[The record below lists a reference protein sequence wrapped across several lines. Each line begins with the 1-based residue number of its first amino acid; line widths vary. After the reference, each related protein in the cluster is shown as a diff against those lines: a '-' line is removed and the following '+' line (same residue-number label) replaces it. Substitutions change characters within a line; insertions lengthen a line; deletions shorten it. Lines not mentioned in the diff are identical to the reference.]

1 MQQPSR
7 GRSLYGRGPVW
18 MAHRVL
24 PLVVL
29 PALLIATGCPPG
41 GCVLDNGLNGGA
53 TGNDTSLDP
62 NVPPVTQGTWY
73 RPGVDTTWQ
82 WQLQPEGSRGINT
95 AYDVDVYDID
105 LFDNDAAII
114 AQLHDAGRKVICYF
128 SAGSFEDFREDA
140 DQFLPADLGA
150 TLSGFADER
159 WLDIRSNNVHR
170 IMQSRLDLAV
180 QKGCDGVEPDNVTGF
195 SDETGFPLSASD
207 QLAFN
212 RFLANQAHQRGLFVA
227 LKNDLPQIPEL
238 VDYFDLSVN
247 EQCQEFSECEA
258 LQPFLDAGKPV
269 LNAEYAAEYVTDSG
283 ARQAMCAES
292 LSQNIR
298 SLVLPVDLDDSF
310 RFSCDP

>member
-1 MQQPSR
+1 MVHS
-7 GRSLYGRGPVW
+7 
-18 MAHRVL
+18 VL
-24 PLVVL
+24 SVVIL
-29 PALLIATGCPPG
+29 PALFITAGCPPG
-41 GCVLDNGLNGGA
+41 GSVLDNGQNGGA
-53 TGNDTSLDP
+53 AGNGTPLDP
-62 NVPPVTQGTWY
+62 NVPPITNGNWY
-73 RPGVDTTWQ
+73 RPTVDTTWQ
-82 WQLQPEGSRGINT
+82 WQLQHEGAGAINT
-95 AYDVDVYDID
+95 TYDVAVYDID

-114 AQLHDAGRKVICYF
+114 TQLHNAGRKVICYF

-140 DQFLPADLGA
+140 DQFLPADLGK

-159 WLDIRSNNVHR
+159 WLDIRSSNVHR

-180 QKGCDGVEPDNVTGF
+180 RNGCDGVEPDNVTGF
-195 SDETGFPLSASD
+195 SDDTGFPLSASD

-212 RFLANQAHQRGLFVA
+212 RFLANEAHQRGLCVA

-247 EQCQEFSECEA
+247 EQCHEFSECDV

-269 LNAEYAAEYVTDSG
+269 LNAEYADEYVTDAG
-283 ARQAMCAES
+283 TRQTMCAES

-298 SLVLPVDLDDSF
+298 SLVLPLDLDDSF

>member
-1 MQQPSR
+1 
-7 GRSLYGRGPVW
+7 V
-18 MAHRVL
+18 VIL
-24 PLVVL
+24 PTLF
-29 PALLIATGCPPG
+29 ITTGCPPG
-41 GCVLDNGLNGGA
+41 GSVFDNGQNGGDA
-53 TGNDTSLDP
+53 GNITSLDP
-62 NVPPVTQGTWY
+62 HVPPITQGNWY
-73 RPGVDTTWQ
+73 RPTVDTTWQ
-82 WQLQPEGSRGINT
+82 WQLQPEGAGTINT
-95 AYDVDVYDID
+95 TYDVAVYDID

-114 AQLHDAGRKVICYF
+114 TQLHDAGRKVICYF

-140 DQFLPADLGA
+140 DQFLSADLGN

-195 SDETGFPLSASD
+195 SDNTGFPLSASD

-212 RFLANQAHQRGLFVA
+212 RFLANQAHQRGLSVA

-247 EQCQEFSECEA
+247 EQCHEFSECEA

-269 LNAEYAAEYVTDSG
+269 LNAEYADEYVNDAGT
-283 ARQAMCAES
+283 RQTMCAES

-298 SLVLPVDLDDSF
+298 SLVLAIDLDDSF